1 MTNEERITMGDL
13 TSMSL
18 TELQSLQK
26 KVAKAIEKQEN
37 RDRKKALAALEAT
50 ARDLGY
56 SLSEL
61 TGGKKAP
68 GSKGAPKYANPE
80 NPEQTWTGKGRR
92 PAWVNEA
99 LQSGKSLE
107 EMAI

>member
-1 MTNEERITMGDL
+1 MGDL
-13 TSMSL
+13 TAMSL
-18 TELQSLQK
+18 PELQSLQK
-26 KVAKAIEKQEN
+26 KVAKAIEKQQS
-37 RDRKKALAALEAT
+37 RDRKKALAAIEAT

-61 TGGKKAP
+61 TGGKKAS
-68 GSKGAPKYANPE
+68 GSKGMPKYANPA

-99 LQSGKSLE
+99 LQSGKNLDDL
-107 EMAI
+107 AI